1 MKKYNKNFKPETSAE
16 ISTFLTNTCIGDAAT
31 QVAMNRQFPIETAHL
46 AALCVA
52 SQAASVAYCVEANG
66 KRMPI
71 GLYCLGEQPPGSAK
85 TSAVED
91 LQGGIMEAVSEVNKK
106 RKEILKK
113 IAESEQD
120 NKGKLNPQEIEDME
134 RNHIIKAPMTDVTAE
149 SIDKNLTQSKGWF
162 MLASTEKA
170 LIGSLISGNYS
181 DGKSNKDILLK
192 GFNGEWHASDRVT
205 RNGFYGRPHGS
216 MLAISQEGT
225 IDEVLKSSSGSG
237 LCERFL
243 MILEGNMMGFRDPY
257 KYGGDT
263 GKIRH
268 FNNVTKLLFSNV
280 TDMDIDNM
288 KSVKISKEAHK
299 MVIDQM
305 ADIEP
310 RLADGEKYATT
321 MFRGIWSKMHTQMF
335 KIAATIHLMESKTEL
350 EEISG
355 ETMALSI
362 SVVKTILRGMIELCE
377 VKGISGKNVELSAL
391 EDYMERNAKGIS
403 GKTLRQIKDNLGRQ
417 EVFKQHGKSKIQKIE
432 TAVSTLCS
440 NGVIERRINGTRET
454 YIYRG

>member
-1 MKKYNKNFKPETSAE
+1 MTSYKKNYKPESSAS
-16 ISTFLTNTCIGDAAT
+16 ISPLLAETCIGQAAS
-31 QVAMNRQFPIETAHL
+31 QVASNRQFPTETAHL
-46 AALCVA
+46 VALCVA
-52 SQAASVAYCVEANG
+52 SQAASAAYCVDSNG

-91 LQGGIMEAVSEVNKK
+91 LQGGIMEAVAEVNKK
-106 RKEILKK
+106 RKEVLKR
-113 IAESEQD
+113 IAESERD

-134 RNHIIKAPMTDVTAE
+134 KNHIIKAPMTDVTAE
-149 SIDKNLTQSKGWF
+149 SIDKNLTQSRGWF

-170 LIGSLISGNYS
+170 LIGSLIAGNYS

-268 FNNVTKLLFSNV
+268 FNNVTKSLFSDV

-288 KSVKISKEAHK
+288 KSVKVGKKAHK

-310 RLADGEKYATT
+310 SLADGEKYATT

-335 KIAATIHLMESKTEL
+335 KIAATIHLTEGKTEKQ
-350 EEISG
+350 EIDE
-355 ETMALSI
+355 ETMMISI
-362 SVVKTILRGMIELCE
+362 AVVKEILRGMIQLCE

-391 EDYMERNAKGIS
+391 EDYMERNAKGLS

-417 EVFKQHGKSKIQKIE
+417 EIFKQHGKSKYQKIE
-432 TAVSTLCS
+432 SAVATLCS
-440 NGVIERRINGTRET
+440 NGVIEKRINGSRET

>member
-1 MKKYNKNFKPETSAE
+1 MTNYKKKFKPESSAE
-16 ISTFLTNTCIGDAAT
+16 ISPLLVGTCIGDAAS
-31 QVAMNRQFPIETAHL
+31 QVARNRQFPIETAHL

-52 SQAASVAYCVEANG
+52 SQAASVAYCVEVNG

-91 LQGGIMEAVSEVNKK
+91 LQSGIMDAVAEVNNK
-106 RKEILKK
+106 RKEILKR
-113 IAESEQD
+113 IAESERD
-120 NKGKLNPQEIEDME
+120 NKGKLNQQEIEDME
-134 RNHIIKAPMTDVTAE
+134 KNHIIKAPMTDVTAE

-170 LIGSLISGNYS
+170 LIGSLIAGNYS

-257 KYGGDT
+257 MYGGDT

-268 FNNVTKLLFSNV
+268 FNNLTKSLFLDV

-310 RLADGEKYATT
+310 SLADGEKYSTT

-335 KIAATIHLMESKTEL
+335 KMAATIHLMEGKTDSQEIN
-350 EEISG
+350 EEV
-355 ETMALSI
+355 MMLSI
-362 SVVKTILRGMIELCE
+362 AVVKQILRGMIELCE
-377 VKGISGKNVELSAL
+377 VKGISGKNVELAAL
-391 EDYMERNAKGIS
+391 EDYMERNAKGLS
-403 GKTLRQIKDNLGRQ
+403 GKTLRQIKDSLGRQ
-417 EVFKQHGKSKIQKIE
+417 EVFKQHGKSKMNKIE
-432 TAVSTLCS
+432 MAVNTLCS
-440 NGVIERRINGTRET
+440 NGVIEKRINGTRES

>member
-355 ETMALSI
+355 ETMSLSI

-432 TAVSTLCS
+432 NAVATLCS
-440 NGVIERRINGTRET
+440 NGVIEKRINGTRET